1 MIEIRYLIASLAIG
15 CIGFTGNPAY
25 SQDRSQVNLVK
36 ALSYCGDSL
45 LPCRN
50 LNQAMITTL
59 PYWRG
64 NAPAQ
69 PIRVTYSPAFPR
81 TNR

>member
-15 CIGFTGNPAY
+15 GVAFSANPAY
-25 SQDRSQVNLVK
+25 SQDRLQIHVVK

-50 LNQAMITTL
+50 LTQATLTTL

-69 PIRVTYSPAFPR
+69 PIRANYTPAFPR